1 MNLTVIANKTTTSPG
16 FYQQN
21 LGKILK
27 YVFPLYATADRKVIT
42 CNGKIKFRQRYP
54 LIMSSSYEKLVVSK
68 LICKDGN

>member
-1 MNLTVIANKTTTSPG
+1 MNLTVIANKTTTSAG

-42 CNGKIKFRQRYP
+42 YNGKRKFRQHYP
-54 LIMSSSYEKLVVSK
+54 FIMSSYEKLVVSK

>member
-16 FYQQN
+16 LYQQN

-27 YVFPLYATADRKVIT
+27 YVFPLYVIADRKVIT
-42 CNGKIKFRQRYP
+42 YNGKRKFRQHYP
-54 LIMSSSYEKLVVSK
+54 LIMSSSYEKFVVSK